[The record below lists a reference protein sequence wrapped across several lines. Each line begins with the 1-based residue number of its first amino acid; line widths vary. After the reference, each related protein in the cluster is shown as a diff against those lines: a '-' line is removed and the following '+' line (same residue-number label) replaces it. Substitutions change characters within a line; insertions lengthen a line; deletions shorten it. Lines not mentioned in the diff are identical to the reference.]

1 MRLSIVVDSRGKQ
14 ESGESGS
21 GEREEKKGS
30 RQEALAK
37 ARDRQGH
44 SQGSCCCLFIL
55 SVCCPQ
61 CGVFIPGV
69 LLECGPW
76 PLLQL
81 GADPGLQFLCV

>member
-1 MRLSIVVDSRGKQ
+1 MRPLA
-14 ESGESGS
+14 SG
-21 GEREEKKGS
+21 REVCYPGG